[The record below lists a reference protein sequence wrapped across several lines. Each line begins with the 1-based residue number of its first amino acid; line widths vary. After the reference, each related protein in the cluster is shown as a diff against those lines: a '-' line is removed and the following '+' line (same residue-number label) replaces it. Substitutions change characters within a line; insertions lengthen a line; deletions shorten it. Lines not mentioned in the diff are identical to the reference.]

1 MGGRYRWREGF
12 KMNRL
17 SKSLTVLVS
26 LCLASFMT
34 GCANLLVP
42 VVIATTPMVLPPPE
56 KRDSQNTSIGKS
68 DIETVTT
75 IPDGK
80 LVFGSLPPQPLPE
93 GQCGLFLW
101 GAGEGRP
108 LYFFQN
114 TAETRAII
122 PVNGKNIIIQRS
134 AADRQIVEGFF
145 ARQNFTVDD
154 IKISV
159 ILQPDQGRNVLKG
172 VVIPTGIINITENSG
187 RQSVFS
193 VVGLFSCKL

>member
-1 MGGRYRWREGF
+1 
-12 KMNRL
+12 MNRL
-17 SKSLTVLVS
+17 SKSLTVLMS
-26 LCLASFMT
+26 LCLANFLT

-56 KRDSQNTSIGKS
+56 NATSTNTPSGQS

-75 IPDGK
+75 IPDGQ
-80 LVFGSLPPQPLPE
+80 LIFGSLPPQPLPE

-114 TAETRAII
+114 TAEARAII
-122 PVNGKNIIIQRS
+122 PVNGKNITIQRN

-145 ARQNFTVDD
+145 ARQIFTVDD

-172 VVIPTGIINITENSG
+172 VVIPSGVINVTENSG
-187 RQSVFS
+187 RQSVLS

>member
-1 MGGRYRWREGF
+1 
-12 KMNRL
+12 MNRL

-26 LCLASFMT
+26 LCLASFT
-34 GCANLLVP
+34 KGCANMLVP
-42 VVIATTPMVLPPPE
+42 VVIATTPMVLPPPDN
-56 KRDSQNTSIGKS
+56 RDGQNTSTSKS
-68 DIETVTT
+68 NAETATT
-75 IPDGK
+75 IPDGR

-114 TAETRAII
+114 TAESRAII

-134 AADRQIVEGFF
+134 AADKQIVEGFF

-159 ILQPDQGRNVLKG
+159 VLQPDPVSYTHLTL
-172 VVIPTGIINITENSG
+172 PTTD
-187 RQSVFS
+187 RV
-193 VVGLFSCKL
+193 